1 MEVIKI
7 ALCKFFGAF
16 PATGNK
22 RFATNFSRTTYE
34 CHVQL
39 TCNSECLI
47 GLMCI
52 WIKTA
57 NKMVLRDRSREQTL
71 NLISGLEHEWQK
83 IPWASQTGKNLAW
96 DKRLKPGF
104 IQLPVLLKGWNHL
117 RFIYS
122 LLDLPTQGFECHW
135 NLIFRGHQKNWHK
148 MLLDENSAGGFWLV
162 HQASEQSDIL
172 GLRVVLFLIHI
183 ILFGAFPLL
192 ECNVRQAFK
201 PFPLVL
207 ILQWILT
214 QGFEELLEKWQ
225 VNEHC
230 SLPCLSPQVSPVGLG
245 EGEIKGKTPQN
256 P

>member
-1 MEVIKI
+1 
-7 ALCKFFGAF
+7 
-16 PATGNK
+16 
-22 RFATNFSRTTYE
+22 
-34 CHVQL
+34 
-39 TCNSECLI
+39 
-47 GLMCI
+47 
-52 WIKTA
+52 
-57 NKMVLRDRSREQTL
+57 MVLRDRSREQTL
-71 NLISGLEHEWQK
+71 NLISGLESEWQK

-148 MLLDENSAGGFWLV
+148 MLLDEESAGGFWPV

-172 GLRVVLFLIHI
+172 GLRVVLFQIHI
-183 ILFGAFPLL
+183 ISFGAFPLL

-214 QGFEELLEKWQ
+214 QGFWRTAEKMTSQWALLP
-225 VNEHC
+225 
-230 SLPCLSPQVSPVGLG
+230 SLPVSSSEPSGARRRRNK
-245 EGEIKGKTPQN
+245 IKTKNQQKTPKAETPYCCLN
-256 P
+256 